1 MVRDKAKALE
11 RLQAALD
18 EIAELKQLPL
28 LYTEFTKWRRSAR
41 ATVEW
46 VFGQESRDAADF
58 ANIDYSPSYDEWPHL
73 APDEDLGYLN
83 GLEEAEAILESM
95 IEQIEKYGLGDEPAS
110 GPAANAA
117 GPSEAP
123 ANNRT
128 VFIAHGH
135 DQGAT
140 EAMARLVERVGLNP
154 VILSERSGTSRTII
168 EKFETHS
175 NVSYAIALLTADD
188 IGGNQGDDGKMRP
201 RARQNVIFELG
212 FFIGKLGRE
221 RVCALNKG
229 DPEIPTNYSGVE
241 YIPMD
246 DSGAWREKVVRELKS
261 AGFDVDAN
269 KLFD

>member
-1 MVRDKAKALE
+1 MAKSKAEALQ
-11 RLQAALD
+11 RLQRVLGR
-18 EIAELKQLPL
+18 IPELKSLQK
-28 LYTEFTKWRRSAR
+28 TDSAIEKWRLR
-41 ATVEW
+41 AIAAIEEA
-46 VFGQESRDAADF
+46 FGPDSQEAADF
-58 ANIDYSPSYDEWPHL
+58 DDIGYPVASDKRPQ
-73 APDEDLGYLN
+73 GYLDDPLKVRL
-83 GLEEAEAILESM
+83 GFEKARKVIELMVVRIEERWPDD
-95 IEQIEKYGLGDEPAS
+95 DEPALTP
-110 GPAANAA
+110 PADTFATK
-117 GPSEAP
+117 EAS
-123 ANNRT
+123 ATNRN

-135 DQGAT
+135 DQGAK

-229 DPEIPTNYSGVE
+229 DPEIPTTTAESNTSRWTIAALG
-241 YIPMD
+241 
-246 DSGAWREKVVRELKS
+246 GKR
-261 AGFDVDAN
+261 
-269 KLFD
+269 